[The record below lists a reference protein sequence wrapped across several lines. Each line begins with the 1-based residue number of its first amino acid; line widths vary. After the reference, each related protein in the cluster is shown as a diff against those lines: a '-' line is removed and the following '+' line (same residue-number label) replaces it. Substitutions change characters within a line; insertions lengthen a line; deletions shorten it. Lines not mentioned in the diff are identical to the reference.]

1 MKTSFKFDGRIE
13 DNTNKWKYIPCSWT
27 GRINIIKIYI
37 LPKEIYIFNIISI
50 KTLMAFF
57 TELEQIILKFLQNH
71 KDKAILRRKNK
82 VDGIMLPTN
91 YTTKL

>member
-1 MKTSFKFDGRIE
+1 MV
-13 DNTNKWKYIPCSWT
+13 
-27 GRINIIKIYI
+27 
-37 LPKEIYIFNIISI
+37 
-50 KTLMAFF
+50 FF

-82 VDGIMLPTN
+82 ADGIMLPTN

>member
-1 MKTSFKFDGRIE
+1 
-13 DNTNKWKYIPCSWT
+13 
-27 GRINIIKIYI
+27 
-37 LPKEIYIFNIISI
+37 
-50 KTLMAFF
+50 MAFF